1 MINCGKYTEEIDVFV
16 RTKLKNKIDY
26 LKVAYSGAYPFTF
39 RGCNSPSIKV

>member
-26 LKVAYSGAYPFTF
+26 LKVTHIDNNHINGLVTMITVV
-39 RGCNSPSIKV
+39 C